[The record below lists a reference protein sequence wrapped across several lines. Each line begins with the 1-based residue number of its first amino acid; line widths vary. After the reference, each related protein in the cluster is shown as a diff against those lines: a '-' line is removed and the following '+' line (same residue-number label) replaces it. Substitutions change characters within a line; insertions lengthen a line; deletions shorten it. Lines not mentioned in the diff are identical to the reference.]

1 MRLGER
7 FIERSV
13 GFSVS
18 LFLCVNSV
26 TSVTSVPQE
35 HMSTDPTALA
45 REITDAFATKSIISA
60 PSSRDGG
67 IDLATAYAVEGEIAR
82 ARRAEG
88 HQTAGWKV
96 GFANKAMWRAL
107 KLETLV
113 WAHLYDDTVRYADWN
128 DATLSIAPMIAPKI
142 EPEIVFKLASVP
154 ASSDAVAVLQATE
167 WIALGFEVID
177 CVFPEWKF
185 QPADFVAARGLH
197 AALVIGEPVYIEEL
211 GDLTKFAEEMAA
223 FTVRL
228 LKNNEMVE
236 EGAAKNALKSP
247 ALCVGELME
256 ALKRAGGETLQPGDL
271 ISTGTL
277 TTSLPMTA
285 GDTWIA
291 SLNGIP
297 PSSLTLRVT

>member
-1 MRLGER
+1 
-7 FIERSV
+7 
-13 GFSVS
+13 
-18 LFLCVNSV
+18 
-26 TSVTSVPQE
+26 
-35 HMSTDPTALA
+35 MSTDPKALA
-45 REITDAFATKSIISA
+45 QELTGAYASKTIIPA

-67 IDLATAYAVEGEIAR
+67 IDLDTAYAVEGEIAK
-82 ARRAEG
+82 ARRADG

-96 GFANKAMWRAL
+96 GYANKAMWRAL

-128 DATLSIAPMIAPKI
+128 DMKLSTASMIAPKI
-142 EPEIVFKLASVP
+142 EPEIVFKLAQAP
-154 ASSDAVAVLQATE
+154 ASSDPAAVLEATE
-167 WIALGFEVID
+167 WYALGFEIID

-197 AALVIGEPVYIEEL
+197 SALVVGEPVYVEP
-211 GDLTKFAEEMAA
+211 GDIAQLVTDMAA

-228 LKNNEMVE
+228 LRNNEMVE

-247 ALCVGELME
+247 LLCLGELGE
-256 ALKRAGGETLQPGDL
+256 ALTRRGGETLQAGDI

-277 TTSLPMTA
+277 TTSLPITA
-285 GDTWIA
+285 GDIWIA
-291 SLNGIP
+291 SLSGIP